1 MTSSK
6 KDALQSAIAACGG
19 QREKLRSFAAEIVA
33 SLSELPSSG
42 DSDPLDIFVAE
53 LVLSAAKERGVR
65 FGPRPAPLPDDFDE
79 CHQAWRDG
87 LPPGSGGILRY
98 GEDLLPPRGPPQGGD
113 QRQHPPIEKLS
124 LARKDTAPY
133 TAKGDHHVIFTAQ
146 IRRISDHRR
155 RYRRSSLPRDQRPHP
170 RSGDRP
176 KGLDHP
182 PRRSPRTHR
191 REPTQHHHP
200 HPGFSRLTSRW
211 KYKQE
216 HPRPGKSGQWTGA
229 ALLLPPRV

>member
-19 QREKLRSFAAEIVA
+19 QSEKLRSFAAEIVA

-87 LPPGSGGILRY
+87 R
-98 GEDLLPPRGPPQGGD
+98 
-113 QRQHPPIEKLS
+113 LS
-124 LARKDTAPY
+124 LREAAESCGMGKTSFRRAVLRK
-133 TAKGDHHVIFTAQ
+133 
-146 IRRISDHRR
+146 
-155 RYRRSSLPRDQRPHP
+155 
-170 RSGDRP
+170 
-176 KGLDHP
+176 
-182 PRRSPRTHR
+182 
-191 REPTQHHHP
+191 EE
-200 HPGFSRLTSRW
+200 TSASIP
-211 KYKQE
+211 Q
-216 HPRPGKSGQWTGA
+216 
-229 ALLLPPRV
+229 